1 MPAMQCEMCGRK
13 LNGVT
18 GYTSSYVG
26 KRGDKLIHACIP
38 GHDGCIEK
46 NQRDTRRKAT
56 RTVVA

>member
-1 MPAMQCEMCGRK
+1 MCGRK